1 MGGRVGVRVA
11 VGLRVAGF
19 VVGLRVGCDDVGL
32 DVVGRKVVGG
42 TPTQLPNV
50 LVSLRRK
57 FPPVATTIPST
68 IIVYEPGPKAQHM
81 PSPKVPKLSLIVN

>member
-1 MGGRVGVRVA
+1 MGRRVGVRVA
-11 VGLRVAGF
+11 VGLRV
-19 VVGLRVGCDDVGL
+19 GLRVGVR
-32 DVVGRKVVGG
+32 VVGFAVG